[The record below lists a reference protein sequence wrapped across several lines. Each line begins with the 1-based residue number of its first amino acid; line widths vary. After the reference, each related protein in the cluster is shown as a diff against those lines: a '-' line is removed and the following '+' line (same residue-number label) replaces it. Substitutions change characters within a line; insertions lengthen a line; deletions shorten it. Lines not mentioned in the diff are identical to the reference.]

1 MIARMTCRAIV
12 FALNVFALNTTA
24 ITTASTAAIA
34 TVIATALATPTMVY
48 ASDDGRELAKQ
59 CSVCHGR
66 DGISKDPEAPNLA
79 GQQAYYLEKSMK
91 DYKNGARQDRRMSI
105 IAQGLSDAQIKA
117 LAKWYAS
124 ISITVELPE

>member
-1 MIARMTCRAIV
+1 MMCRIYKAIAFGFLTV
-12 FALNVFALNTTA
+12 ALTA
-24 ITTASTAAIA
+24 SITTPAW
-34 TVIATALATPTMVY
+34 VY
-48 ASDDGRELAKQ
+48 ANDDGRALAKQ

-91 DYKNGARQDRRMSI
+91 DYKIGARQDRRMSI
-105 IAQGLSDAQIKA
+105 IAQGLSDEQIKA
-117 LAKWYAS
+117 LAEWYAS

>member
-1 MIARMTCRAIV
+1 MTIA
-12 FALNVFALNTTA
+12 FALYALP
-24 ITTASTAAIA
+24 
-34 TVIATALATPTMVY
+34 VLAH

-105 IAQGLSDAQIKA
+105 IAQGLSDEQIEA
-117 LAKWYAS
+117 LAAWYAS
-124 ISITVELPE
+124 ITITVELPE